1 MCGKV
6 TMKAKL
12 HEIAYPEQTSMYAPS
27 DKVKT
32 KGGQKRSERKAER
45 STKREPSYFEYV
57 DAMHSFND
65 SSTTQKV
72 SQSSSQRRKQKR
84 PVTMLN
90 QFHPKMMNILQTLL
104 I

>member
-12 HEIAYPEQTSMYAPS
+12 RDIAYPKETSMCAPP

-32 KGGQKRSERKAER
+32 KGGQKRSERKAQR
-45 STKREPSYFEYV
+45 STNREPSYFKYV

-72 SQSSSQRRKQKR
+72 SQSSSQGRKQKR
-84 PVTMLN
+84 PVTMLD
-90 QFHPKMMNILQTLL
+90 
-104 I
+104 